1 MMGPQQNRDAK
12 LFYVNVNLEE
22 RLDAADPLRQ
32 IAAHVDFTFIRQ
44 EVRGRYG
51 VRGNPSLDP
60 TLVLKLLF
68 LLFYENVPS
77 ERELMRRLPCRL
89 DWLWFLSL
97 DLDSAIPDH
106 SVLSKARRRWGPEV
120 FAVFFQRVLGQCLRA
135 GLVDGSRVHVDGSLI
150 AAHADKDKLTLALQ
164 LAGESLYGQLEA
176 AGETVVPAGIPIVA
190 PIVAPVVA
198 PVVAPI
204 VAPVVAPIVAP
215 EVVPIVAPEVV
226 PEVTSTVVPPPAS
239 APVPAAPQPAPAA
252 SSPSPGEAACPPAPG
267 TLYCPTDPE
276 ARLTRKYGQSVLG
289 YKDHRVVDDRYGI
302 ITATLTTAASVAESS
317 MLAAALEAHET
328 NTGLTVLQPTADK
341 GYGTADNYELL
352 RQHHCTPCIPHP
364 QVREDKTKFARA
376 LFIYDPQTDTHTCP
390 AGQTLTRR
398 GAPQDGRHRY
408 QAPPGVCAACP
419 LREQCTAGVKRV
431 LSRQVRQD
439 AIDWADT
446 CLTPWQRRIR
456 MRRRKIRA
464 EGSFADAA
472 NHHGYKRAR
481 WRGRRRVTIQNLLIA
496 TTQNLRKLVRW
507 GAHPT
512 RRPAAGLSAKG
523 ITLKSALLLRPSVHR
538 QPSCGG
544 FRSPGRLGT
553 GFFAPCTHLRPTMPL
568 NTFDW
573 KLIRL
578 R

>member
-1 MMGPQQNRDAK
+1 MMGPQQSRETK
-12 LFYVNVNLEE
+12 LFYANVNLAE
-22 RLDAADPLRQ
+22 RVDAADPLRQ

-44 EVRGRYG
+44 AVRGLYG

-60 TLVLKLLF
+60 ALVLKLLF

-89 DWLWFLSL
+89 DWLWFLEL
-97 DLDSAIPDH
+97 DLDSVIPDH

-120 FAVFFQRVLGQCLRA
+120 FTGFFQRVLGSCIQA

-164 LAGESLYGQLEA
+164 LAGESLYGQLETA
-176 AGETVVPAGIPIVA
+176 EETVVPAVA
-190 PIVAPVVA
+190 PAVAPA
-198 PVVAPI
+198 
-204 VAPVVAPIVAP
+204 
-215 EVVPIVAPEVV
+215 VVPA
-226 PEVTSTVVPPPAS
+226 VTSTVVPPLAS
-239 APVPAAPQPAPAA
+239 VPVPAASKPAPAA
-252 SSPSPGEAACPPAPG
+252 SSPSPEEVACPPAPG

-276 ARLTRKYGQSVLG
+276 ARLTRKYGHSVLG

-317 MLAAALEAHET
+317 LLAAVLAAHET

-341 GYGTADNYELL
+341 GYGTADNYEML

-390 AGQTLTRR
+390 AGQTLTRH

-408 QAPPGVCAACP
+408 QAPPGVGAACP
-419 LREQCTAGVKRV
+419 LREQCTASVKRV

-446 CLTPWQRRIR
+446 CLTPWQRRVR

-507 GAHPT
+507 SAHPT
-512 RRPAAGLSAKG
+512 RRSAAGLSAKG
-523 ITLKSALLLRPSVHR
+523 KGITLKSVLPSRPIVHR

-544 FRSPGRLGT
+544 FRSPRRFGT
-553 GFFAPCTHLRPTMPL
+553 RFFAPCTHPRPTMPW
-568 NTFDW
+568 NTFDLN
-573 KLIRL
+573 LIRL

>member
-1 MMGPQQNRDAK
+1 
-12 LFYVNVNLEE
+12 
-22 RLDAADPLRQ
+22 
-32 IAAHVDFTFIRQ
+32 VDFTFIRW
-44 EVRGRYG
+44 EVRGLYG

-60 TLVLKLLF
+60 ALVLKLLF

-97 DLDSAIPDH
+97 DLDSVIPDH
-106 SVLSKARRRWGPEV
+106 SVLSKARRRWGPQV
-120 FAVFFQRVLGQCLRA
+120 FTRFFQRVLGSCLQA

-150 AAHADKDKLTLALQ
+150 TANADQDKLTLALQ

-176 AGETVVPAGIPIVA
+176 AGETAVAAVVSA
-190 PIVAPVVA
+190 
-198 PVVAPI
+198 
-204 VAPVVAPIVAP
+204 
-215 EVVPIVAPEVV
+215 VV
-226 PEVTSTVVPPPAS
+226 PEVTSTMASPPDS
-239 APVPAAPQPAPAA
+239 VPVPASLPPTPAA
-252 SSPSPGEAACPPAPG
+252 RSPAPGEAACPPAPG

-317 MLAAALEAHET
+317 MLAAALETHET

-341 GYGTADNYELL
+341 GYGTADNYEML
-352 RQHHCTPCIPHP
+352 RQHRCTPCIPHP